1 MNTHGLTLREDE
13 RLILSLTRLAKK
25 ADTPLQTIGKAEG
38 ALMMKTREGMN
49 EWSGGQKAGTVI
61 I

>member
-38 ALMMKTREGMN
+38 ALMMKTPPLR
-49 EWSGGQKAGTVI
+49 SG
-61 I
+61 